1 MVLSDIINNDLHAI
15 GSAPLYADK
24 SSYQDAKNI
33 LEHKNIFHL
42 MPRSVQNIL
51 QKGYNNSLEETPK
64 LPKEDV
70 KHYLVASN
78 TQALEAAAKSATSNG
93 LSVKIVQEP
102 MQGEVEEMVHKIVT
116 TLKNSPEQ
124 CILFGGECTV
134 HVSGSG
140 QGGRNQHTVALML
153 KEICKEGLDVCFLSA
168 GTDGIDGN
176 SDAAGAVISQEDC
189 QSLVFKDLEKY
200 IKNFDS
206 YNFFKKTNSLITTG
220 ASGTNVIDLAIILKG
235 E

>member
-1 MVLSDIINNDLHAI
+1 M
-15 GSAPLYADK
+15 
-24 SSYQDAKNI
+24 
-33 LEHKNIFHL
+33 
-42 MPRSVQNIL
+42 
-51 QKGYNNSLEETPK
+51 
-64 LPKEDV
+64 
-70 KHYLVASN
+70 KHYLLASN
-78 TQALEAAAKSATSNG
+78 AQALEAAAKSATSYG
-93 LSVKIVQEP
+93 LSVKIVKEP
-102 MQGEVEEMVHKIVT
+102 MQGEVEEMVHKIVS

-153 KEICKEGLDVCFLSA
+153 KEICKENLDICFLSA

-189 QSLVFKDLEKY
+189 QGLVYKDLEEY